1 LELINEPGTITFFRG
16 TSESVLDL
24 TLATQALAGCI
35 DDWQVLADLG
45 SDHLPILFTIKGK
58 RELVPPN
65 GLKAASAHFN
75 TKLADWELFS
85 DYLVKITKESTILT
99 SSPPNF
105 TRLGLKLDEVAQNY
119 LESISSEL
127 VSLVQLAASKAIPK
141 TKPSL
146 KAKP

>member
-1 LELINEPGTITFFRG
+1 
-16 TSESVLDL
+16 
-24 TLATQALAGCI
+24 
-35 DDWQVLADLG
+35 VLADLG